1 MAGDRNWC
9 GEVNLPLSV
18 WLITIT
24 VFLVVIGADLLIAD
38 RRPHVLSTKEALG
51 WVLFYVSLAII
62 FGLSLGQISG
72 WQYGQQFFAGY
83 ITELSLSV
91 DNLFVFL
98 VLLTSFA
105 VPKEYQHRILMLGI
119 VIALV
124 LRGVLIALG
133 AAVINAFSW
142 SFYLFGA
149 FLLFTAVQVIRHRN
163 DHPEP
168 SNNPLFKLVK
178 RVIST
183 TENYDE
189 GKFFTRIDGKRFAT
203 PMLVVILAIGTTD
216 LLFALDS
223 IPAIYGL
230 TEEPFIVMTAN
241 AFALL
246 GLRQLFFV
254 ISGLV
259 DRLIYLSFGLAFI
272 LGFIGVKLVLHAMAE
287 TPSLNW
293 EFEIPLQVSLLVI
306 ALTLATTTVAS
317 LLRTRQLSARAKE

>member
-1 MAGDRNWC
+1 
-9 GEVNLPLSV
+9 
-18 WLITIT
+18 
-24 VFLVVIGADLLIAD
+24 
-38 RRPHVLSTKEALG
+38 
-51 WVLFYVSLAII
+51 
-62 FGLSLGQISG
+62 
-72 WQYGQQFFAGY
+72 
-83 ITELSLSV
+83 
-91 DNLFVFL
+91 
-98 VLLTSFA
+98 LLTSFA
-105 VPKEYQHRILMLGI
+105 VPKEFQHRILMLGI

-183 TENYDE
+183 TEDYDE

-259 DRLIYLSFGLAFI
+259 ERLIYLSFGLAFI

-306 ALTLATTTVAS
+306 VLTLAITTAAS
-317 LLRTRQLSARAKE
+317 LLRTRQLNTKVGK